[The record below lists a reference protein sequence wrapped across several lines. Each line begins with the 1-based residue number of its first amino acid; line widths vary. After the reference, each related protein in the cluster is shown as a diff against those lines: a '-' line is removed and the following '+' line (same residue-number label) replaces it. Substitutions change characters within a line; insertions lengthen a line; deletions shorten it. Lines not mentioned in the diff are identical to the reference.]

1 MSLTRRLAAGLPA
14 AGVTIFAALA
24 LSGAPASA
32 APGDPAARAA
42 QPAVMTTPCTG
53 SSRECPTG
61 YGYHSAVPTDTA
73 TSAGTSDHGPTRGH
87 PSYGGVSPSS
97 SPTPSATTPTGV
109 VHTVPPTGVSPTT
122 VPPPAPSP
130 SKSRGHGVSPAGNLP
145 LTGAPSAGVV
155 GLGALLVGA
164 GAAAVWYTRRRRV
177 V

>member
-32 APGDPAARAA
+32 APDDPAARAA

-61 YGYHSAVPTDTA
+61 YGYDDADVPNGTA
-73 TSAGTSDHGPTRGH
+73 TSAGTGHHRGH

-97 SPTPSATTPTGV
+97 SPTPSGTTPTGV
-109 VHTVPPTGVSPTT
+109 VHTVPPGGVSPTT
-122 VPPPAPSP
+122 VAPSP
-130 SKSRGHGVSPAGNLP
+130 SKSTGGGVSPAGTLP

-164 GAAAVWYTRRRRV
+164 GAVAVWYTRRRRV

>member
-109 VHTVPPTGVSPTT
+109 VHTVPPGGVSPTT
-122 VPPPAPSP
+122 VAPSP
-130 SKSRGHGVSPAGNLP
+130 SKSHGGGVSPGTLP
-145 LTGAPSAGVV
+145 LTGSPSV
-155 GLGALLVGA
+155 GIISLGALLVAAGA
-164 GAAAVWYTRRRRV
+164 GAVWYSRRRRNA
-177 V
+177 

>member
-32 APGDPAARAA
+32 APDDPAARAA

-61 YGYHSAVPTDTA
+61 YGYDNAGVPTGTA
-73 TSAGTSDHGPTRGH
+73 TSSAGTGDHRGH

-97 SPTPSATTPTGV
+97 SPTPSGTTPTGV
-109 VHTVPPTGVSPTT
+109 VHTVPPGGVSPTT
-122 VPPPAPSP
+122 VAPSP
-130 SKSRGHGVSPAGNLP
+130 SKSTGGGVSPAGTLP
-145 LTGAPSAGVV
+145 LTGTPSAGVI
-155 GLGALLVGA
+155 GLGALLVAA

>member
-14 AGVTIFAALA
+14 AGVTIFATLA
-24 LSGAPASA
+24 LGGAPASA
-32 APGDPAARAA
+32 APDDPAARAA

-61 YGYHSAVPTDTA
+61 YGDDTDVPNGTA
-73 TSAGTSDHGPTRGH
+73 PSAGTGDNGDHRGH

-97 SPTPSATTPTGV
+97 SPTPSGTTPTGV
-109 VHTVPPTGVSPTT
+109 VHTVPPGGVSPTT
-122 VPPPAPSP
+122 VAPSP
-130 SKSRGHGVSPAGNLP
+130 SRSTGGGVSPAGTLP

-164 GAAAVWYTRRRRV
+164 GAAAVWYSRRRRV